1 MNRASKKLST
11 RKLPLLV
18 INLSYFRRLLVLSQF
33 WWLWLRTCN
42 GKVFAENWWFFSC
55 CTFANL
61 CLMGVQTGAAAQVW
75 WALFIFISSNSF
87 WISSEKFSSWNLHFA
102 TRLMGVQLQLWWARF
117 ILSELEENTF
127 RRLSSCYCIPPP
139 PTHSPQIN
147 FFSLNLSPGPINLG
161 PWVFHFIS
169 SGKVFCSSFSGNQAQ
184 FFPV

>member
-1 MNRASKKLST
+1 MYDHNDYFKNKKPGLLNRASKKLST

-75 WALFIFISSNSF
+75 LALFIFIFLPILFRFLPRNSLPE
-87 WISSEKFSSWNLHFA
+87 IC
-102 TRLMGVQLQLWWARF
+102 TLQLVSWECSCSYGGHGLYFQSWKK
-117 ILSELEENTF
+117 ILSADFPLATAASP
-127 RRLSSCYCIPPP
+127 LYP
-139 PTHSPQIN
+139 PTHLRLTFSP
-147 FFSLNLSPGPINLG
+147 
-161 PWVFHFIS
+161 
-169 SGKVFCSSFSGNQAQ
+169 
-184 FFPV
+184 